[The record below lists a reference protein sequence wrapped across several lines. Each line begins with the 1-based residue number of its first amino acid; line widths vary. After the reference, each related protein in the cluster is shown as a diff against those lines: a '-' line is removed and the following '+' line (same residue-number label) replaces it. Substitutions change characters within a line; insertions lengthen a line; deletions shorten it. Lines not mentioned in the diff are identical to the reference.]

1 MSAQDGS
8 GGSRPLA
15 SGLAGAEARVAIFAY
30 GSLLYRPGFE
40 FAERRPASLPGY
52 ARSFS
57 QASPDHR
64 GTHERPGRVVTL
76 VARDGASCA
85 GAVYVVCGPGVERLL
100 RELDHR
106 ERAGY
111 ERVQLS
117 ASCEGEVLD
126 TVSWIA
132 PPGNPYDVGS
142 LELSALARHIAG
154 ASGPSGRNDD
164 YVFSLERALGELG
177 ELDPLVSELSALL
190 RKGAEKARAVASV
203 TLKRAYDAIGLLPA

>member
-1 MSAQDGS
+1 MSERAGS
-8 GGSRPLA
+8 GGSQALPA
-15 SGLAGAEARVAIFAY
+15 VAAGDEAQVAIFAY

-40 FAERRPASLPGY
+40 FAQRRPALLPGY

-85 GAVYVVCGPGVERLL
+85 GAVYVVRGAGVEQLL

-111 ERVQLS
+111 ERVQLT
-117 ASCEGEVLD
+117 AICDGQALD
-126 TVSWIA
+126 AVSWIA
-132 PPGNPYDVGS
+132 PPGNPYDVGQ
-142 LELSALARHIAG
+142 LELAALARHITV

-164 YVFSLERALGELG
+164 YIFLLERALVELG
-177 ELDPLVSELSALL
+177 ALDPLVSELSELL
-190 RKGAEKARAVASV
+190 RSLAV
-203 TLKRAYDAIGLLPA
+203 RGERD